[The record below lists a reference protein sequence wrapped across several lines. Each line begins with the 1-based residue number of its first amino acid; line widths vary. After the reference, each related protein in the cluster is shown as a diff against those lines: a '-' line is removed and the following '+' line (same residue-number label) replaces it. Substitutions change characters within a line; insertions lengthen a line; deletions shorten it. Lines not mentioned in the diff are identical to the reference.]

1 MTISVKMLYNLE
13 WAWISSQLF
22 FLSETLECSL
32 LKSESDS
39 QKDYLKL
46 MDILEKGSNDFINL
60 GQ

>member
-1 MTISVKMLYNLE
+1 MSMNLISIV
-13 WAWISSQLF
+13 